1 MFMSVFTFIVQFNIV
16 MELTEDQQTKHGS
29 TEVKP
34 RAPKYWTKRYLSV
47 DVTIFFFD
55 PENWDLH
62 SGYLT

>member
-47 DVTIFFFD
+47 DVTIF
-55 PENWDLH
+55 
-62 SGYLT
+62 SLTRKTEIYTLVT

>member
-1 MFMSVFTFIVQFNIV
+1 

-34 RAPKYWTKRYLSV
+34 RAPKYWTRRYLSV
-47 DVTIFFFD
+47 DGTIFFFD